1 MENLSVQ
8 QAEELMAYF
17 ENNMISSEFSDDR
30 QTLNIKVKNDADI
43 DKAAKGAEISWKD
56 QGEYPM
62 SFTGVLETED
72 GSKTAT
78 FEYKASGD
86 FFIGD

>member
-8 QAEELMAYF
+8 QAEELMAYYD
-17 ENNMISSEFSDDR
+17 NNVISSEFSDDR
-30 QTLNIKVKNDADI
+30 QTLNVKVKNDTDI
-43 DKAAKGAEISWKD
+43 DKAAKGGEISWHD

-62 SFTGVLETED
+62 SFTGVLKTED

-86 FFIGD
+86 FIFGD